1 MHRRAIIVICLTI
14 LGACGSPKTTEGSA
28 GASETGP
35 ASSAAVA
42 APATTKAPRSEVCQA
57 FDAFIYDLLVVGKA
71 RSQSPAKKQEVL
83 TATGN
88 HAKALTTVAPE
99 LGLAVEVRVA
109 YAQAMLA
116 GDPSREA
123 KDREATARAQFDDW
137 STTHGCG

>member
-1 MHRRAIIVICLTI
+1 MADEITLHGSWVI
-14 LGACGSPKTTEGSA
+14 
-28 GASETGP
+28 
-35 ASSAAVA
+35 
-42 APATTKAPRSEVCQA
+42 KAPRSEVCQA

-109 YAQAMLA
+109 YAQALLA
-116 GDPSREA
+116 GDPSQEA

-137 STTHGCG
+137 SKTHGCS

>member
-14 LGACGSPKTTEGSA
+14 LGACGGPKTTEGAA

-35 ASSAAVA
+35 ASSAVA
-42 APATTKAPRSEVCQA
+42 APAGTKAPRPDVCQA
-57 FDAFIYDLLVVGKA
+57 FDTFIYDLLVVGKA
-71 RSQSPAKKQEVL
+71 RTQSPAKKQEVL
-83 TATGN
+83 TTTGN
-88 HAKALTTVAPE
+88 HAKALTTAAPE